1 MRKILLAAAAV
12 SAIAAPAMA
21 QSVSSPSYYG
31 TLGYS
36 HLDNSDGNLG
46 AVTGRLGA
54 RLSPNFA
61 VEGEASFGVRDDD
74 IAVAGVPVKVEHN
87 YDAAVY
93 AVGILPVTPEFELF
107 GRLGYGTTELEA
119 KAAGVTARG
128 DSESWNYGLGGQWSP
143 DGQNGIRGDW
153 TRRDFRDGGEA
164 DVWSLSYVRKF

>member
-1 MRKILLAAAAV
+1 
-12 SAIAAPAMA
+12 MA
-21 QSVSSPSYYG
+21 QTVSSPSYYG

-74 IAVAGVPVKVEHN
+74 ITVAAVPVKVEHN

-93 AVGILPVTPEFELF
+93 AVGILPVTPNFELF
-107 GRLGYGTTELEA
+107 GRLGYGTTEIEA
-119 KAAGVTARG
+119 EAAGVTARG

-143 DGQNGIRGDW
+143 DGQNGVRGDW

-164 DVWSLSYVRKF
+164 DVWSLSYVRRF